1 MSRKFT
7 EGEVRL
13 LVIYKEKLSFI
24 RNWKT
29 IYKKKKRYQKTK
41 IKPQLNAPLHVPDW
55 QTFESQR
62 IPAVGG
68 EIRILMLFLLECQL
82 IGYFRD
88 HSGRV

>member
-29 IYKKKKRYQKTK
+29 IYKKKKKIPENQNKT
-41 IKPQLNAPLHVPDW
+41 
-55 QTFESQR
+55 
-62 IPAVGG
+62 AVKCPFACTRLAN
-68 EIRILMLFLLECQL
+68 I
-82 IGYFRD
+82 
-88 HSGRV
+88 